1 MFDVNNALIPPRFYF
16 SQMQIIHNIHLTK
29 FYTLVIERE
38 KKKSFTTYMYVC
50 MLTTYVYCTELR
62 VYRVYSQLDLPWM
75 ITCGSSKVV
84 APGCTLI

>member
-1 MFDVNNALIPPRFYF
+1 MFDLNNALIPPRFCF

-29 FYTLVIERE
+29 FYTLVIDKE
-38 KKKSFTTYMYVC
+38 KKSFTTYIC
-50 MLTTYVYCTELR
+50 MLTTYVYFIQLR
-62 VYRVYSQLDLPWM
+62 VYLVYSELDLPWM